1 MEFKKYLKQK
11 KFKPPFIKGWKK
23 KCGYLSVYW
32 NWSAAFWWNGIF
44 AAAAS
49 EALMNYSPNM
59 KNFYCKI
66 FY

>member
-23 KCGYLSVYW
+23 KCGYLYVYW

-49 EALMNYSPNM
+49 EAL
-59 KNFYCKI
+59 
-66 FY
+66 